1 MENISA
7 QNALSV
13 PKDCGM
19 HAVGPE
25 IISHYL

>member
-1 MENISA
+1 MENTSA

-13 PKDCGM
+13 PKDLGM

-25 IISHYL
+25 IISHN